1 MIPESFSIKLSIARN
16 GWPTL
21 LLGLAVFLTPLLT
34 LHVPLSLAILLPVLT
49 VFAVLGRIVM
59 GTPRFRFNVMSTTVV
74 VAIIIAAAAS
84 AGWSYSAD
92 LSWEKLP
99 RTAMIAFL
107 GIGLL
112 AAMSGLERAQTRTIS
127 KAFLFGIILT
137 FALLVC
143 ERVIGEILIRTDL
156 IEGVVNDFLNKFNRP
171 LSLLAIMLWP
181 AVAILADKRPAY
193 GIAGV
198 VLSLAVFMTFQT
210 GAATAAIAFGALIF
224 VCVYMAPR
232 IMAPLTGALLG
243 ISVFLAPTI
252 DHVLPEPKEVFE
264 ELNLPR
270 SAYHRLLVWQFTA
283 DRIAERPLVGWG
295 FNTSR
300 AIPGGKKNLD
310 VSEVALPLHPHN
322 AALQWRL
329 ELGLLGALLG
339 AALFV
344 VATVCAQRYGRSRMA
359 QAAGTATVASAFCV
373 AMLSF
378 GAWQSWWLS
387 GLFVIAG
394 ITVLVCRNPD
404 QSADT

>member
-1 MIPESFSIKLSIARN
+1 MIAESLSIKFRIARRD
-16 GWPTL
+16 WPTL
-21 LLGLAVFLTPLLT
+21 LMGLAVFLMPLLT

-49 VFAVLGRIVM
+49 ISAILGRILM
-59 GTPRFRFNVMSTTVV
+59 GTPRFRFNIISTVF
-74 VAIIIAAAAS
+74 VAAILVAAAVS

-92 LSWEKLP
+92 LTWEKLP
-99 RTAMIAFL
+99 RTAMIALL
-107 GIGLL
+107 GTVLL
-112 AAMSGLERAQTRTIS
+112 AAMSGLERAQTRTLT

-137 FALLVC
+137 FALLVS
-143 ERVIGEILIRTDL
+143 ERVIGEFLIRTDL
-156 IEGVVNDFLNKFNRP
+156 IDSGMNKFLNTFNRP
-171 LSLLAIMLWP
+171 LSLFAILLWP
-181 AVAILADKRPAY
+181 AVAILTDKRPVY
-193 GIAGV
+193 GVAGV
-198 VLSLAVFMTFQT
+198 VLCLAIFAAFQT
-210 GAATAAIAFGALIF
+210 AAAIAAVAFGALIF

-232 IMAPLTGALLG
+232 IMAPLTGVLLG
-243 ISVFLAPTI
+243 ISIFLAPTI
-252 DHVLPEPKEVFE
+252 DYILPEPKEMFE
-264 ELNLPR
+264 KLNLPR
-270 SAYHRLLVWQFTA
+270 SAYHRLLVWQFTG

-329 ELGLLGALLG
+329 ELGVLGALLG
-339 AALFV
+339 AGLFV
-344 VATVCAQRYGRSRMA
+344 VAIVCAQRYGRNRMA

-394 ITVLVCRNPD
+394 ITVLACRNPD
-404 QSADT
+404 RPADT

>member
-1 MIPESFSIKLSIARN
+1 MIAESLSIKFRIARRD
-16 GWPTL
+16 WPTL
-21 LLGLAVFLTPLLT
+21 LMGLAVFLMPLLT

-49 VFAVLGRIVM
+49 ISAILGRILM
-59 GTPRFRFNVMSTTVV
+59 GTPRFRFNIISTVF
-74 VAIIIAAAAS
+74 VAAILVAAAVS

-92 LSWEKLP
+92 LTWEKLP
-99 RTAMIAFL
+99 RTAMIALL
-107 GIGLL
+107 GTVLL
-112 AAMSGLERAQTRTIS
+112 AAMSGLERAQTRTLT

-137 FALLVC
+137 FALLVS
-143 ERVIGEILIRTDL
+143 ERVIGEFLIRTDL
-156 IEGVVNDFLNKFNRP
+156 IDSGMNKFLNTFNRP
-171 LSLLAIMLWP
+171 LSLFAILLWP
-181 AVAILADKRPAY
+181 AVAILTDKRPVY
-193 GIAGV
+193 GVAGV
-198 VLSLAVFMTFQT
+198 VLCLAIFAAFQT
-210 GAATAAIAFGALIF
+210 AAAIAALAFGALIF

-232 IMAPLTGALLG
+232 IMAPLTGVLLG
-243 ISVFLAPTI
+243 ISIFLAPTI
-252 DHVLPEPKEVFE
+252 DYILPEPKEMFE
-264 ELNLPR
+264 KLNLPR
-270 SAYHRLLVWQFTA
+270 SAYHRLLVWQFTG

-329 ELGLLGALLG
+329 ELGVLGALLG
-339 AALFV
+339 AGLFV
-344 VATVCAQRYGRSRMA
+344 VAIVCAQRYGRNRMA

-394 ITVLVCRNPD
+394 ITVLACRNPD
-404 QSADT
+404 RPADT

>member
-1 MIPESFSIKLSIARN
+1 MIAESLSIKFRIARRD
-16 GWPTL
+16 WPTL
-21 LLGLAVFLTPLLT
+21 LMGLAVFLMPLLT

-49 VFAVLGRIVM
+49 ISAILGRILM
-59 GTPRFRFNVMSTTVV
+59 GTPRFRFNIISTVF
-74 VAIIIAAAAS
+74 VAAILVAAAVS

-92 LSWEKLP
+92 LTWEKLP
-99 RTAMIAFL
+99 RTAMIALL
-107 GIGLL
+107 GTVLL
-112 AAMSGLERAQTRTIS
+112 AAMSGLERAQTRTLT

-137 FALLVC
+137 FALLVS
-143 ERVIGEILIRTDL
+143 ERVIGEFLIRTDL
-156 IEGVVNDFLNKFNRP
+156 IDSGMNKFLNTFNRP
-171 LSLLAIMLWP
+171 LSLFAILLWP
-181 AVAILADKRPAY
+181 AVAILTDKRPVY
-193 GIAGV
+193 GVAGV
-198 VLSLAVFMTFQT
+198 VLCLAIFAAFQT
-210 GAATAAIAFGALIF
+210 AAAIAAVAFGALIF

-232 IMAPLTGALLG
+232 IMAPLTGVLLG
-243 ISVFLAPTI
+243 ISIFLAPTI
-252 DHVLPEPKEVFE
+252 DYILPEPKEMFE
-264 ELNLPR
+264 KLNLPR
-270 SAYHRLLVWQFTA
+270 SAYHRLLVWQFTG

-329 ELGLLGALLG
+329 ELGVLGALLG
-339 AALFV
+339 AGLFV
-344 VATVCAQRYGRSRMA
+344 VAIVCAQRYGRNRMA

-394 ITVLVCRNPD
+394 ITVLACRNPD
-404 QSADT
+404 RPVDT

>member
-1 MIPESFSIKLSIARN
+1 MIAESLSIKFRIARRD
-16 GWPTL
+16 WPTL
-21 LLGLAVFLTPLLT
+21 LMGLAVFLMPLLT

-49 VFAVLGRIVM
+49 ISAILGRILM
-59 GTPRFRFNVMSTTVV
+59 GTPRFRFNIISTVFVAAIV
-74 VAIIIAAAAS
+74 VAAAVS

-92 LSWEKLP
+92 LTWEKLP
-99 RTAMIAFL
+99 RTAMIALL
-107 GIGLL
+107 GTVLL
-112 AAMSGLERAQTRTIS
+112 AAMSGLERAQTRTLT

-137 FALLVC
+137 FALLVS
-143 ERVIGEILIRTDL
+143 ERVIGEFLIRTDL
-156 IEGVVNDFLNKFNRP
+156 IDSGMNKFLNTFNRP
-171 LSLLAIMLWP
+171 LSLFAILLWP
-181 AVAILADKRPAY
+181 AVAILTDKRPVY
-193 GIAGV
+193 GVAGV
-198 VLSLAVFMTFQT
+198 VLCLAIFAAFQT
-210 GAATAAIAFGALIF
+210 AAAIAAVAFGALIF

-232 IMAPLTGALLG
+232 IMAPLTGVLLG
-243 ISVFLAPTI
+243 ISIFLAPTI
-252 DHVLPEPKEVFE
+252 DYILPEPKEMFE
-264 ELNLPR
+264 KLNLPR
-270 SAYHRLLVWQFTA
+270 SAYHRLLVWQFTG

-329 ELGLLGALLG
+329 ELGVLGALLG
-339 AALFV
+339 AGLFV
-344 VATVCAQRYGRSRMA
+344 VAIVCAQRYGRNRMA

-394 ITVLVCRNPD
+394 ITVLACRNPD
-404 QSADT
+404 RPVDT